1 MLKLKLQ
8 ILQPPVGKSGLIG
21 KDPASGKDWRQ
32 EKGMTEDEMVGW
44 HHWLNQYEFE
54 SALGNGEGRE
64 AWCAA
69 VHGVTEVH
77 TTEGLNNRRADDPTL
92 KTKSKEERKG
102 LLMKVKE
109 ERAKGELKL
118 NIQKPKITASGPITS
133 WQIEEEKVEAGTD
146 FIFLGSKITVDSD
159 SSHEIK
165 RLGSL
170 GGKLWQT

>member
-1 MLKLKLQ
+1 
-8 ILQPPVGKSGLIG
+8 
-21 KDPASGKDWRQ
+21 
-32 EKGMTEDEMVGW
+32 
-44 HHWLNQYEFE
+44 
-54 SALGNGEGRE
+54 
-64 AWCAA
+64 
-69 VHGVTEVH
+69 
-77 TTEGLNNRRADDPTL
+77 
-92 KTKSKEERKG
+92 
-102 LLMKVKE
+102 MKVKE

-170 GGKLWQT
+170 GGKL